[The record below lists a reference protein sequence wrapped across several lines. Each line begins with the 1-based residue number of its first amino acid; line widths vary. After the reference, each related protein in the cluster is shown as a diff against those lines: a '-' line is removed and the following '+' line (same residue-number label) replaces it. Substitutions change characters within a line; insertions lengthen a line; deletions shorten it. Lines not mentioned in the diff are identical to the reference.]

1 MFLGYQTTTYCIMK
15 TAQEISAIFPV
26 KDDPLPMIIGDLYS
40 NYKGSYAPEEFQRP
54 ESWSAKERFN
64 YFNSILMNRTE
75 GSFVFVDLE
84 LACHN
89 VGLIDP
95 TCHTYS
101 YFKNMIAQ
109 MIEYLVLEGNNRLKY
124 IEALLNDEYTIP
136 DGTYY
141 YLPDPRSSSLS
152 QFTVGKHNC
161 VFSKLQKPVQKAIVG
176 RKVIVSKYTQIDFK
190 GLSDVFVNVNAG
202 VPLNAQELR
211 NALHTPWA
219 KYVRD
224 LRRDIAPLLMF
235 VFGDK
240 YKKRLI
246 GDEWIAECIDMY
258 LHNFKDEETQV
269 YQISGVNQS
278 SKNKLY
284 ESDFE
289 NFDSELFVSKILTLQ
304 SYIEDMIDQQ
314 DCGDQKEITK
324 KSTVMNL
331 LWMMLNGIETYEQA
345 KEAVI
350 LHEIAYRDKN
360 LRNDADDSYKWACG
374 GTGAKNMEFRM
385 SVLPEIVNTVT
396 HSLLV

>member
-1 MFLGYQTTTYCIMK
+1 
-15 TAQEISAIFPV
+15 
-26 KDDPLPMIIGDLYS
+26 
-40 NYKGSYAPEEFQRP
+40 
-54 ESWSAKERFN
+54 
-64 YFNSILMNRTE
+64 
-75 GSFVFVDLE
+75 
-84 LACHN
+84 
-89 VGLIDP
+89 
-95 TCHTYS
+95 
-101 YFKNMIAQ
+101 
-109 MIEYLVLEGNNRLKY
+109 
-124 IEALLNDEYTIP
+124 
-136 DGTYY
+136 
-141 YLPDPRSSSLS
+141 
-152 QFTVGKHNC
+152 
-161 VFSKLQKPVQKAIVG
+161 
-176 RKVIVSKYTQIDFK
+176 
-190 GLSDVFVNVNAG
+190 
-202 VPLNAQELR
+202 
-211 NALHTPWA
+211 
-219 KYVRD
+219 
-224 LRRDIAPLLMF
+224 MF

-304 SYIEDMIDQQ
+304 SYIEDMIDQE

-350 LHEIAYRDKN
+350 LHESAYKDKN